1 MVIADTSTARNRH
14 TLLCRGC
21 AEIQQ
26 WRACHGRE
34 KKGQKIRV
42 RVTEPRELGLVPAHE
57 LGRVFSPVHSLRTE
71 CLAYIR
77 CTSDVHPEGFIAA
90 RWRGDETAA
99 SSGSQGTD
107 RRGMFCKSSIDRSF
121 AANVVLLFFA
131 GPGCACAR
139 ACARAR
145 VQFKLCGPASTQACK
160 HGRTD
165 GCTDTGTHAQMQG
178 HTRARTQAPADQIS
192 RTENPQL
199 STVYRLC

>member
-1 MVIADTSTARNRH
+1 MVVADTSTAQNRH
-14 TLLCRGC
+14 NLLCGGC
-21 AEIQQ
+21 AEIQRL
-26 WRACHGRE
+26 RAVMVE
-34 KKGQKIRV
+34 KKKVKKMRV

-90 RWRGDETAA
+90 RWRRDESAA

-165 GCTDTGTHAQMQG
+165 GCTDAGTHARTQG
-178 HTRARTQAPADQIS
+178 RTRARTQAPADQIS

-199 STVYRLC
+199 STVCRLC